1 MYPYSD
7 MDSKEKSLLLDKLF
21 ALRQADKEER
31 DQLLSKLDRMTEQLL
46 SLNESTLAQTKVVD
60 DLKKTIDDLKKTIAD
75 RDVLIEKLQKE
86 NAALKERK
94 KLSDKSRISDSREAD
109 K

>member
-7 MDSKEKSLLLDKLF
+7 MNSREESMLLDEFF

-31 DQLLSKLDRMTEQLL
+31 DQLLPKLDCMTEQLL
-46 SLNESTLAQTKVVD
+46 VLNESTQARTKV
-60 DLKKTIDDLKKTIAD
+60 IDELKKTIAD
-75 RDVLIEKLQKE
+75 LQAQNAMLQKE
-86 NAALKERK
+86 KAALKERK
-94 KLSDKSRISDSREAD
+94 KLSSKNRVSDSHD

>member
-46 SLNESTLAQTKVVD
+46 SLNESTQAQTKVVD
-60 DLKKTIDDLKKTIAD
+60 DLKKMIVDLQAQKAM
-75 RDVLIEKLQKE
+75 LQKE

-94 KLSDKSRISDSREAD
+94 KLSDKSRCR
-109 K
+109 

>member
-7 MDSKEKSLLLDKLF
+7 MDSKEKSLLLDELF

-46 SLNESTLAQTKVVD
+46 SLNESAQAQTRVVD
-60 DLKKTIDDLKKTIAD
+60 DLKKTIADLQA
-75 RDVLIEKLQKE
+75 QK
-86 NAALKERK
+86 A
-94 KLSDKSRISDSREAD
+94 
-109 K
+109 